1 MKAISNSPAFAFL
14 LFSYLSFGQEAAPVN
29 LDFEPTSSPKVQSD
43 EAIRQKAAVEGVYG
57 LPVRYVKIEGRW
69 SKGIQL
75 PLKPGD
81 ILTSDNLS
89 AAMHALRDAMTAD
102 SNINIGFR
110 SKGEV
115 GVFYLAPKFDTS
127 PEVDANGNAQAAGR
141 TVGVILQPFYLD
153 VSLVQVGDNI
163 LPLPR
168 SAFPTFYQNVPK
180 LLLALNP
187 TIGLSYDRAFGSAI
201 SASLATD
208 LTRQF
213 QVHADATKSFEET
226 FYRAKS
232 GLTYA
237 LQRDDGWLRQFSV
250 SADFDGGREP
260 LAGRTHKHESGVAT
274 LGLQLRV
281 APNTRLALDAG
292 YRRTDD
298 NFDAPLT
305 STRATANQ
313 QIGRL
318 MLDSIPRG
326 ITGFVRAAIWE
337 ESAWQTT
344 GSGNSY
350 QRFVGRLG
358 YEKEIR
364 IAENQTIGIELL
376 GGGGIAASGTPAF
389 ARFYAGNAPG
399 QFLYDSPDSLTTM
412 PGGPILRSFGEN
424 EAHLRNSNGL
434 AVGGRDFWHVN
445 LNVTIP
451 IKPWSR
457 SLIPNESTDIPD
469 INGNSLTIKQLLSR
483 QIDVTGPS
491 MLAAVLKHEGMSQS
505 EANVRAKEIL
515 DEVSPAARFIINDA
529 NIFSVKPIV
538 MFDAAGLSDRD
549 GASETWLAAGG
560 GVQLTVVIAKLE
572 VGYMHTISGPTFG
585 HDGNAFVRLVFQ
597 NLF

>member
-1 MKAISNSPAFAFL
+1 MKAISYSLVFAFV
-14 LFSYLSFGQEAAPVN
+14 LFSVFCHGQDSAPVN
-29 LDFEPTSSPKVQSD
+29 LDFEPDSSPKVQSD
-43 EAIRQKAAVEGVYG
+43 EEIRQKAAAQGVYG
-57 LPVRYVKIEGRW
+57 LPVRYVKTEGRW
-69 SKGIQL
+69 SRGIQL

-89 AAMHALRDAMTAD
+89 AAMHALRDAITAD
-102 SNINIGFR
+102 SNVNIGFR

-127 PEVDANGNAQAAGR
+127 PEVDANGNAQAAGK

-153 VSLVQVGDNI
+153 ISLVQVGDNI
-163 LPLPR
+163 LPIPR

-187 TIGLSYDRAFGSAI
+187 TVALSYDRAFGSAI
-201 SASLATD
+201 SASLTTD
-208 LTRQF
+208 LTQQF
-213 QVHADATKSFEET
+213 QLHADATKSFEEK
-226 FYRAKS
+226 FYRAKG
-232 GLTYA
+232 GLSYA
-237 LQRDDGWLRQFSV
+237 LRRDEGWLRQFSV
-250 SADFDGGREP
+250 SAAFDGSREP
-260 LAGRTHKHESGVAT
+260 LAGRTHKHEAGVAT
-274 LGLQLRV
+274 LGLQLRL
-281 APNTRLALDAG
+281 AQNTRLALDAG
-292 YRRTDD
+292 YQRTDD
-298 NFDAPLT
+298 NFVT
-305 STRATANQ
+305 SARANQ
-313 QIGRL
+313 QVGRL
-318 MLDSIPRG
+318 RLDSIPRG
-326 ITGFVRAAIWE
+326 ITGFVRAAFWE

-344 GSGNSY
+344 ASGNSY

-376 GGGGIAASGTPAF
+376 GGGGVVTSGTPAF

-399 QFLYDSPDSLTTM
+399 QFLYDSPDSLTSM
-412 PGGPILRSFGEN
+412 PSGPILRSFGEN
-424 EAHLRNSNGL
+424 EAHLRNSSGL
-434 AVGGRDFWHVN
+434 AVGGKDFWHVN

-451 IKPWSR
+451 VRPLSR

-469 INGNSLTIKQLLSR
+469 INGYPLTIKQLLSR

-505 EANVRAKEIL
+505 EANVRAKQIL
-515 DEVSPAARFIINDA
+515 NEVSPAARFVINDA
-529 NIFSVKPIV
+529 NILSLKPLL

-549 GASETWLAAGG
+549 GASATWLAAGG
-560 GVQLTVVIAKLE
+560 GLQLTVVIAKLE

-585 HDGNAFVRLVFQ
+585 HDGNAFVRLIFQ

>member
-1 MKAISNSPAFAFL
+1 MKAIWYSSAFAFV
-14 LFSYLSFGQEAAPVN
+14 LFSVLCRGQDAAPVN
-29 LDFEPTSSPKVQSD
+29 LDFGPGSSPKVQSD
-43 EAIRQKAAVEGVYG
+43 EEIRQKAAAQGVYG

-89 AAMHALRDAMTAD
+89 AAMHFLRDAITAD

-127 PEVDANGNAQAAGR
+127 SEVDANGNAQPAGR

-201 SASLATD
+201 SASLTTD
-208 LTRQF
+208 LTQQF
-213 QVHADATKSFEET
+213 QLHADATKSFEEP

-232 GLTYA
+232 GLSYA
-237 LQRDDGWLRQFSV
+237 LRHDDGWLRQFTV
-250 SADFDGGREP
+250 SADFDGSREP
-260 LAGRTHKHESGVAT
+260 LAGRTHQHEAGGAT
-274 LGLQLRV
+274 LGLQLRL

-292 YRRTDD
+292 YQRTDD
-298 NFDAPLT
+298 NFAT
-305 STRATANQ
+305 SATANQ

-326 ITGFVRAAIWE
+326 ITGFVRAAFWE
-337 ESAWQTT
+337 ESSWQTT
-344 GSGNSY
+344 GGGNSY

-376 GGGGIAASGTPAF
+376 GGGGVVTSGTPAF
-389 ARFYAGNAPG
+389 ARFYGGNAPG
-399 QFLYDSPDSLTTM
+399 QFLYDSSDSLTTM
-412 PGGPILRSFGEN
+412 PSGPILRSFGEN
-424 EAHLRNSNGL
+424 EAHLRSGSGL
-434 AVGGRDFWHVN
+434 AIGGKDFWHVN

-451 IKPWSR
+451 IKPWSQ

-469 INGNSLTIKQLLSR
+469 INGNPLTIKQLLSR

-491 MLAAVLKHEGMSQS
+491 MLAAVLRNEGMSQDQ
-505 EANVRAKEIL
+505 ANVRAKQIL
-515 DEVSPAARFIINDA
+515 NEVSPAARFIINDA

-538 MFDAAGLSDRD
+538 MFDAAGLSD
-549 GASETWLAAGG
+549 GSGVSETWMAAGG
-560 GVQLTVVIAKLE
+560 GLQLTVVIAKLE
-572 VGYMHTISGPTFG
+572 AGYMHTVSGPTFG
-585 HDGNAFVRLVFQ
+585 HEGNAFVRLVFQ

>member
-1 MKAISNSPAFAFL
+1 MKAISYSSAFAYVL
-14 LFSYLSFGQEAAPVN
+14 LSSLSLGQEAAPVT
-29 LDFEPTSSPKVQSD
+29 LDFEPDSTTKVQSD
-43 EAIRQKAAVEGVYG
+43 AEIRQTAATQGVYG

-69 SKGIQL
+69 GRGIQL

-81 ILTSDNLS
+81 ILTGDNLS
-89 AAMHALRDAMTAD
+89 AAMHALRDAITAD
-102 SNINIGFR
+102 SNINMGFR

-127 PEVDANGNAQAAGR
+127 PEVDANGNAQPPGK

-168 SAFPTFYQNVPK
+168 SAFPTFYHNVPK

-187 TIGLSYDRAFGSAI
+187 TLGLSYDRAFGSAI
-201 SASLATD
+201 SASLNTD
-208 LTRQF
+208 VTRQLEL
-213 QVHADATKSFEET
+213 HADATKSFEEP
-226 FYRAKS
+226 FYRAKG
-232 GLTYA
+232 GLSYA
-237 LQRDDGWLRQFSV
+237 LQRDEGWLRRFSV
-250 SADFDGGREP
+250 SAAFDGSREP
-260 LAGRTHKHESGVAT
+260 LAGSTHKHEAGVAT
-274 LGLQLRV
+274 LGLQLRL
-281 APNTRLALDAG
+281 APNTRLALDTG
-292 YRRTDD
+292 YQRANDS
-298 NFDAPLT
+298 FAT
-305 STRATANQ
+305 SATANQ
-313 QIGRL
+313 QVGRL

-326 ITGFVRAAIWE
+326 ITGFVRAAFWE

-344 GSGNSY
+344 GNGSSY
-350 QRFVGRLG
+350 QRFVVRLG

-364 IAENQTIGIELL
+364 VAENQTLGIELL
-376 GGGGIAASGTPAF
+376 GGGGVVTSGTPAF

-412 PGGPILRSFGEN
+412 PSGPILRSFGEN
-424 EAHLRNSNGL
+424 EAHLRTDTGL
-434 AVGGRDFWHVN
+434 AVGGKDFWHVN

-451 IKPWSR
+451 IRPWSR

-469 INGNSLTIKQLLSR
+469 INGNPLTIKRLLSR

-491 MLAAVLKHEGMSQS
+491 MLAAVLKHEGVSQS

-515 DEVSPAARFIINDA
+515 NEVSPAARFIINDA
-529 NIFSVKPIV
+529 NIFSLKPLV

-560 GVQLTVVIAKLE
+560 GLQLTVVIAKLE

>member
-1 MKAISNSPAFAFL
+1 MKAILTSSVFAFV
-14 LFSYLSFGQEAAPVN
+14 LFSSLCLGQEAAPVN
-29 LDFEPTSSPKVQSD
+29 LDFEPDSPTKVQSD
-43 EAIRQKAAVEGVYG
+43 EEIRQTAATQGVYG

-69 SKGIQL
+69 SRAIEL

-89 AAMHALRDAMTAD
+89 AAMHALRDAITAD

-127 PEVDANGNAQAAGR
+127 PEVDANGNAQPAGK
-141 TVGVILQPFYLD
+141 TVGVILRPFYLD

-168 SAFPTFYQNVPK
+168 SAFPTFYHNVPK

-187 TIGLSYDRAFGSAI
+187 TIGLSYDRAFGSAL
-201 SASLATD
+201 SASLTTD
-208 LTRQF
+208 VSRQF
-213 QVHADATKSFEET
+213 QINADATKSFEEP
-226 FYRAKS
+226 FYRAKG
-232 GLTYA
+232 GLSYA
-237 LQRDDGWLRQFSV
+237 LRRDEGWLRQFSV
-250 SADFDGGREP
+250 SATFDGSREP
-260 LAGRTHKHESGVAT
+260 LAGSTHKHKAGVAT
-274 LGLQLRV
+274 LGLQLRL

-292 YRRTDD
+292 YQRTDD
-298 NFDAPLT
+298 HFVT
-305 STRATANQ
+305 SATANQ
-313 QIGRL
+313 QVGRL

-326 ITGFVRAAIWE
+326 ITGFVRAAFWE
-337 ESAWQTT
+337 ESAWQAT
-344 GSGNSY
+344 GNGNSY
-350 QRFVGRLG
+350 QRFVARLG

-364 IAENQTIGIELL
+364 ISENQTIGIELL
-376 GGGGIAASGTPAF
+376 GGGGMATSGTPAF

-412 PGGPILRSFGEN
+412 PSGPILRSFGEN
-424 EAHLRNSNGL
+424 EAHLRSRSGL
-434 AVGGRDFWHVN
+434 AVGGKDFWHVN

-451 IKPWSR
+451 IRPWSR

-469 INGNSLTIKQLLSR
+469 ISGNPLTIKQLLSR

-505 EANVRAKEIL
+505 EAKVRAKQIL
-515 DEVSPAARFIINDA
+515 NEVSPAARFIINDA
-529 NIFSVKPIV
+529 NIFSLKPLV
-538 MFDAAGLSDRD
+538 MFDAAGLSDGD

-560 GVQLTVVIAKLE
+560 GLQLTVVIAKLE